1 MKLPVT
7 CFSLTITIFTTFGV
21 MLPKI
26 EALPTPTPTN
36 QTATNWFLQGI
47 QKLNQ
52 RNYPDAISDF
62 TQAIQINPQYAEA
75 YYQRGLIYA
84 KYAQGE
90 PLNPDGTVPGC
101 KKIDAYRIVCS
112 VEVRA
117 RTEENKRLAIADFNQ
132 AIQINPQ
139 YAEAYRQRGLIQE
152 ENAQKLAD
160 FQVAKELYWQK
171 SLVALEQQK
180 LAEFDKFLENVK
192 QLDAEIKSLTK
203 LVLLPEDPELRNP
216 IGSSTFSPDS
226 IEELENQARAALR
239 KKDIQIA
246 LQKYRVLARKLY
258 EQKNYQ
264 RYEQIQLIIV
274 RLENLRRQLGK

>member
-7 CFSLTITIFTTFGV
+7 CLSLTITTLTTFGV
-21 MLPKI
+21 MLPKV
-26 EALPTPTPTN
+26 EALPTPTPAT

-47 QKLNQ
+47 QKVNQ
-52 RNYPDAISDF
+52 RNYQGAISDF

-84 KYAQGE
+84 RYAQGE

-101 KKIDAYRIVCS
+101 KKIDAYRIICR

-117 RTEENKRLAIADFNQ
+117 RAEENKRLAIADFNQ

-139 YAEAYRQRGLIQE
+139 YAEAYHQRGLIQE
-152 ENAQKLAD
+152 ENTQKLAD

-171 SLVALEQQK
+171 SLVALEERK
-180 LAEFDKFLENVK
+180 FAESANFLENFN
-192 QLDAEIKSLTK
+192 QLDAEIKSLTN

-216 IGSSTFSPDS
+216 TGSSTISPDS
-226 IEELENQARAALR
+226 IEELENEAREALR
-239 KKDIQIA
+239 KKDIRTA

-264 RYEQIQLIIV
+264 RYEQIQLIIG
-274 RLENLRRQLGK
+274 RLENLRK

>member
-1 MKLPVT
+1 MKLTVT
-7 CFSLTITIFTTFGV
+7 CLSLTITIFTTFGV
-21 MLPKI
+21 MLPTI
-26 EALPTPTPTN
+26 EALPTPIQTN

-47 QKLNQ
+47 QKVNQ
-52 RNYPDAISDF
+52 QNYPGAISDF

-84 KYAQGE
+84 RYAQGE

-101 KKIDAYRIVCS
+101 KKIDAYRVICR
-112 VEVRA
+112 VEVSARA
-117 RTEENKRLAIADFNQ
+117 EENKRLAIADFNQ

-139 YAEAYRQRGLIQE
+139 YAAAYHQRGLIQE

-171 SLVALEQQK
+171 GLVALEHQK
-180 LAEFDKFLENVK
+180 LAEFDKFLENVN

-203 LVLLPEDPELRNP
+203 LVLLPEDPELRSPTN
-216 IGSSTFSPDS
+216 SSITSPYS
-226 IEELENQARAALR
+226 IEEVENEARAALR
-239 KKDIQIA
+239 KKDILTA
-246 LQKYRVLARKLY
+246 LQKYRILARKLY

-264 RYEQIQLIIV
+264 RYEQIQLIIG
-274 RLENLRRQLGK
+274 RLENLRK